1 MLNTKNFTIK
11 SYLELYET
19 GKVFQ
24 TREDMLEHL
33 AADLCNQLEQHKE
46 SLALKS
52 SEEYPV
58 MSLHLLYKYSTL
70 GKGGGGCRKS

>member
-1 MLNTKNFTIK
+1 MLDTKNSTVK
-11 SYLELYET
+11 SYLDLYET

-24 TREDMLEHL
+24 SRENMLEHL
-33 AADLCNQLEQHKE
+33 TTDLCNQLEQHKE

-58 MSLHLLYKYSTL
+58 MSLSLLYLYSTL